1 VSWKLGNSVLALQFY
16 NETVHE
22 DPLLDKGWIAIT
34 DFYVRQKNYQK
45 PYSMLIKR

>member
-1 VSWKLGNSVLALQFY
+1 MSRKIRKQSFSSKFY

-34 DFYVRQKNYQK
+34 DFVRQKNYQK
-45 PYSMLIKR
+45 HYFMSIKP